1 MAVDVWRRLTV
12 ARSERP
18 AARRPRSPQGGNS
31 AKEPNASCRALGPRR
46 SLRTMANPA
55 KTASAQDVAVRLAA
69 SDDVV
74 VAYQARVRA
83 LGVPESDPS
92 ASALR
97 AAIADSPRARALLS
111 HRVPDGMIHLNPYA
125 KFQGPHWTLVGLA
138 LIDYPP
144 GDRELL
150 PLKRQVDD
158 WLSSRA
164 HLRPTRTVRYPEQP
178 DRVRR
183 CASQEG
189 NAIWTAL
196 RLGLEDGRTAEWAER
211 LIAFQWP
218 DGGWNCDKR
227 REARS
232 SSFQETA
239 IPARALHAF
248 GRRVGHAGA
257 LEAADRAADL
267 LLSRRLLWRR
277 RDGDVIRPDWGLP
290 ADRIQFPIQFY
301 DVLFAL
307 QVMAELG
314 RLGDPR
320 CADALALLESKR
332 LPDGGFP
339 LDERVGITRDVVA
352 SGGTYADWG
361 PAGATR
367 SNPLVT
373 VRALGALRE
382 AAAARASAG

>member
-1 MAVDVWRRLTV
+1 MAATPK
-12 ARSERP
+12 AT
-18 AARRPRSPQGGNS
+18 S
-31 AKEPNASCRALGPRR
+31 AL
-46 SLRTMANPA
+46 
-55 KTASAQDVAVRLAA
+55 DVALRLAA

-74 VAYQARVRA
+74 VAYQARVGV

-92 ASALR
+92 VSAVH

-111 HRVPDGMIHLNPYA
+111 GRAADGTIRLNPYA
-125 KFQGPHWTLVGLA
+125 KFQGPHWTLVCLA

-144 GDRELL
+144 GDRGLL
-150 PLKRQVDD
+150 PLKYQVDD
-158 WLSSRA
+158 YLSGRA
-164 HLRPTRTVRYPEQP
+164 HLRPPRSVLYPDQP
-178 DRVRR
+178 ERVRR

-196 RLGLEDGRTAEWAER
+196 CLGLEDERTAEFVDR
-211 LIAFQWP
+211 LIALQWP

-227 REARS
+227 PEARS

-248 GRRVGHAGA
+248 GSRFGHAGA
-257 LEAADRAADL
+257 LRAADRAAEL

-277 RDGDVIRPDWGLP
+277 RDGAPIRPDWGAP
-290 ADRIQFPIQFY
+290 VDRIQFPIRFY
-301 DVLFAL
+301 DVLYAL
-307 QVMAELG
+307 EVMRDLG
-314 RLGDPR
+314 RLDDPR

-332 LPDGGFP
+332 LPDGGYP
-339 LDERVGITRDVVA
+339 LEERVGVTRPVVA
-352 SGGTYADWG
+352 SRATFADWG

-373 VRALGALRE
+373 VAALGVLR
-382 AAAARASAG
+382 AAGRSQRSVD